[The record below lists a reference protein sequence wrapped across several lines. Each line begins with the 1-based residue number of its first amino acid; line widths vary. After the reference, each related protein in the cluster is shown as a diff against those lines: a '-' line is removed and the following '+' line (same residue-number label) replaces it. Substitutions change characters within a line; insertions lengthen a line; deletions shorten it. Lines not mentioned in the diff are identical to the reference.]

1 MMRASHIAMIAVA
14 TFATM
19 TPAFAGKPL
28 PKKTKV
34 IEATT
39 LPEETAANDLD
50 AKLVVDPNLNSKPV
64 AMEASA
70 TLPLETMEAPAAVPA
85 AVPVSALPKAD
96 VNKLPENQIPV
107 LANTKETKKAEG
119 GTLYRLMATLG
130 VLAALLGAATFGL
143 KRWMKTSG
151 QNKENTRIKM
161 LTQHHLGPKKSLAII
176 QVAGESLLIGVTDHN
191 ISMLKTLSLLDDEI
205 PEAVPTNFNNAMAD
219 FDDESEEAN
228 TPAIDA
234 DAGSDEEFTISGLA
248 EIRDKV
254 STRMKSM
261 RRF

>member
-1 MMRASHIAMIAVA
+1 MMQSLFIAVA
-14 TFATM
+14 
-19 TPAFAGKPL
+19 AFVIAAPVHAAKPL
-28 PKKTKV
+28 PKKAKV
-34 IEATT
+34 VEATT
-39 LPEETAANDLD
+39 LPEETASDLD
-50 AKLVVDPNLNSKPV
+50 AKLVVDPNLSAKPAV

-70 TLPLETMEAPAAVPA
+70 TLPGETIEPPAPQ
-85 AVPVSALPKAD
+85 AVPVAALPK
-96 VNKLPENQIPV
+96 VEINKLPENQIPV
-107 LANTKETKKAEG
+107 LANTKDVKKAEG

-151 QNKENTRIKM
+151 KNKENTRIKM

-176 QVAGESLLIGVTDHN
+176 QVAGESLLIGITDQN

-219 FDDESEEAN
+219 FDEDSDESNVA
-228 TPAIDA
+228 AIDA
-234 DAGSDEEFTISGLA
+234 DSAGDEDFTISGLA

-254 STRMKSM
+254 STRLKGK
-261 RRF
+261 RF